1 MRRFHIVH
9 IVTAALVTTTAF
21 AGIAQAQG
29 DQGRGRGRGHE
40 QRQPSPED
48 RQRRIADEQRRM
60 DAYRLHLDQQTRLAQ
75 QQAAQLQQARRMAQ
89 FRAQQEYAEQLE
101 RQREQLR
108 AERRYDNEP
117 YVVTVPTYRYYFNGG
132 YRETNQYGV
141 DMLRQAV
148 NYGYRRGYSAG
159 AADHEDHWR
168 FDFADSPE
176 YREATYGYTG
186 SYVDIADYSYYF
198 RQGFQR
204 GYQDG
209 YYSRFRYGNS
219 SNGTFSIL
227 ANVVAGILN
236 LRPIR

>member
-9 IVTAALVTTTAF
+9 IVTATLVASTAF

-40 QRQPSPED
+40 QSDD
-48 RQRRIADEQRRM
+48 RDKRAKDEQRRM
-60 DAYRLHLDQQTRLAQ
+60 DDYRRHLDEQTQLAQ
-75 QQAAQLQQARRMAQ
+75 QQAAQLQQARRAAQ
-89 FRAQQEYAEQLE
+89 YRAQQEYIAQLQ
-101 RQREQLR
+101 RQREQLN

-117 YVVTVPTYRYYFNGG
+117 YVVTAPTYRFQYGG
-132 YRETNQYGV
+132 AYHETNQYGV

-148 NYGYRRGYSAG
+148 NYGYQRGYRAG
-159 AADHEDHWR
+159 AADREDHWR
-168 FDFADSPE
+168 FGYQNSPE
-176 YREATYGYTG
+176 YREATFGYTG
-186 SYVDIADYSYYF
+186 SYVDLTDYEYYF
-198 RQGFQR
+198 RQGFSR

-209 YYSRFRYGNS
+209 YYSRLQYGNG
-219 SNGTFSIL
+219 SNGAFSIL